1 MSGEGPVARAATLA
15 RVASY
20 LDVPRSL
27 RPPIWRELTPR
38 LPSPSARRRSAPTR
52 VEASPPRTVM
62 LVPGFLASD
71 ESIAALRA
79 AIRGA
84 GHCTHHARLGNM
96 NGCSEVL
103 ASRLVD
109 RLDALAA
116 SGGDRVTLVG
126 YSRGGQVA
134 KVAARRRPDLVDGL
148 ITLGSPLTDA
158 WGMHLS
164 LKLLIATMSQLGR
177 RGVFVGG
184 CGDAECPFG
193 ACSTKFFEDLHGELP
208 GDVPFSSIY
217 SRRDG
222 IVQWRTCLDPH
233 ARHVE
238 VRCSHLAMAVDR
250 AVSSEILRSLAQT
263 PTEPPA

>member
-1 MSGEGPVARAATLA
+1 
-15 RVASY
+15 
-20 LDVPRSL
+20 
-27 RPPIWRELTPR
+27 
-38 LPSPSARRRSAPTR
+38 
-52 VEASPPRTVM
+52 
-62 LVPGFLASD
+62 
-71 ESIAALRA
+71 
-79 AIRGA
+79 
-84 GHCTHHARLGNM
+84 M

-126 YSRGGQVA
+126 HSRGGQVA

-148 ITLGSPLTDA
+148 ITLGSPLTDP

-164 LKLLIATMSQLGR
+164 VKLLIATMSQLGR
-177 RGVFVGG
+177 RGLDVGG
-184 CGDAECPFG
+184 CGGHTSARSGRARPRSSRT
-193 ACSTKFFEDLHGELP
+193 STATSP
-208 GDVPFSSIY
+208 ITSSSRRIY

-238 VRCSHLAMAVDR
+238 VRCSHLEMAHDP
-250 AVSSEILRSLAQT
+250 AVNTEILRLLTHDA
-263 PTEPPA
+263 EPSGRHEPRHDIADAGRRRAAAFSGR